1 MRRAQPEAAIQRAIF
16 AHIRARGVTGL
27 VALHP
32 ANGGYR
38 KPVEAKIL
46 AGMGVVAGAPDIL
59 AWHDG
64 RAYAMEIKSEDGK
77 LSEAQAE
84 MISRLDG
91 AGVFCAVCY
100 GIDRC
105 LACLE
110 SWGLLRG
117 KAV

>member
-1 MRRAQPEAAIQRAIF
+1 MRAEDAIQRAVF
-16 AHIRARGVTGL
+16 QHIRARGVSGL

-32 ANGGYR
+32 ANGGFR

-46 AGMGVVAGAPDIL
+46 AGLGVTKGCPDIL

-64 RAYAMEIKSEDGK
+64 KAFAMEIKSEDGR

-84 MISRLDG
+84 MINRLDK
-91 AGVFCAVCY
+91 AGVFTAVCH
-100 GIDRC
+100 GLDRC

-110 SWGLLRG
+110 AWALLKG
-117 KAV
+117 KVS